1 MEILV
6 YKVRIEIHVGAA
18 KRSRDVNVSAP
29 IHGNGL
35 AIILVGSAHG
45 LRIPVSAVGIYLG

>member
-18 KRSRDVNVSAP
+18 KRSRDVNVSATVN
-29 IHGNGL
+29 GNGL

-45 LRIPVSAVGIYLG
+45 LCK